1 MLDIKAY
8 SEKEHIELTET
19 SSKTVLKNLEYL
31 KNKNKLYEVRT
42 VVLNEFLNNEFT
54 VKEVSKIIAN
64 SEIKYKLI
72 KFRNIGVRDEFLK
85 SEPSPQDDYMLKLKD
100 ISESLGVKNVVLI

>member
-1 MLDIKAY
+1 M
-8 SEKEHIELTET
+8 
-19 SSKTVLKNLEYL
+19 NQ
-31 KNKNKLYEVRT
+31 NKLYEVRT
-42 VVLNEFLNNEFT
+42 VVLNEFLNNEST

-72 KFRNIGVRDEFLK
+72 KFRNIGVRDEILE
-85 SEPSPQDDYMLKLKD
+85 SEPSPQDEYMLKLKD